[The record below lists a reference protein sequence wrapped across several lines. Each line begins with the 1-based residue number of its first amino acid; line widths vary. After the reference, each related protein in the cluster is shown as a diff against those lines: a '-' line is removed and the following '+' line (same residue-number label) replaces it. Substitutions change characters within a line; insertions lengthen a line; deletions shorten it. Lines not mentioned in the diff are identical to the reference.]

1 MKLVIQRVRS
11 ARLSVEGKT
20 VSETGH
26 GLVVYLGVGS
36 GDGERECGI
45 AARKI
50 SSLRIFSDEAGK
62 MNLSLK
68 DIGGEALIVSQFTLY
83 GDARKGNRPSFTEA
97 ELPEPAEKLYRRVC
111 ELTEEAGVT
120 VKRGVF
126 GADML
131 IDQSCDGPVTIVL
144 DLPPASA

>member
-26 GLVVYLGVGS
+26 GLVVYLGVGR

-68 DIGGEALIVSQFTLY
+68 DI
-83 GDARKGNRPSFTEA
+83 
-97 ELPEPAEKLYRRVC
+97 
-111 ELTEEAGVT
+111 
-120 VKRGVF
+120 
-126 GADML
+126 
-131 IDQSCDGPVTIVL
+131 
-144 DLPPASA
+144 